1 MDKVQR
7 QFTVKRGD
15 RKVMY
20 PFTTY
25 SVIFQ
30 AGLEN
35 QIHNALYKYLAS
47 VLVEGCPEAETK
59 RSVTSEPVLVV
70 PTKQVKDSDLS
81 LLTQKVSYK
90 GNGKY
95 QHDIVQGFFLDNDP
109 HSLAIEIPVWD
120 NELLGHIDLI
130 RLFHDKIQVCDFKP
144 KAHKE
149 TKAASQVHR
158 YIDLL
163 SRATWL
169 PRHLFE
175 GVYFDE
181 QYAYYLTK

>member
-1 MDKVQR
+1 MDKIQR
-7 QFTVKRGD
+7 QFKVKRGE
-15 RKVMY
+15 RTIVY

-30 AGLEN
+30 GNIHN
-35 QIHNALYKYLAS
+35 QLQNALYKYLS
-47 VLVEGCPEAETK
+47 TVMTEGCPEVAK
-59 RSVTSEPVLVV
+59 RSVTSEPVLVI
-70 PTKQVKDSDLS
+70 PTKQVVDSDLS
-81 LLTQKVSYK
+81 LITQKANYK

-95 QHDIVQGFFLDNDP
+95 QHDVVQSYFLDNDA
-109 HSLAIEIPVWD
+109 HALAIEVPVWD

-130 RLFHDKIQVCDFKP
+130 RIFQDKIQVCDFKP
-144 KAHKE
+144 KSHKE
-149 TKAASQVHR
+149 TKAASQVYR

-181 QYAYYLTK
+181 QFAYYLTK

>member
-1 MDKVQR
+1 MDKIQR
-7 QFTVKRGD
+7 HFKVKRGD
-15 RKVMY
+15 REVTY

-30 AGLEN
+30 GNIHN
-35 QIHNALYKYLAS
+35 QIHEAIYKYLAK
-47 VLVEGCPEAETK
+47 VMVEGCPKQER
-59 RSVTSEPVLVV
+59 RSVTSEPVLMI
-70 PTKQVKDSDLS
+70 PTKQIVDSDLC
-81 LLTQKVSYK
+81 LLTQKVNYK

-95 QHDIVQGFFLDNDP
+95 QHDIVQSHFLDKDA
-109 HSLAIEIPVWD
+109 HTLAIEVPVWD
-120 NELLGHIDLI
+120 NNLLGHIDLI
-130 RLFHDKIQVCDFKP
+130 RIFENKVQVCDFKP

-149 TKAASQVHR
+149 NKAASQVHR

-169 PRHLFE
+169 PKSCFE

-181 QYAYYLTK
+181 NFAYYLT

>member
-1 MDKVQR
+1 MDKIQR
-7 QFTVKRGD
+7 QFKVKRGD
-15 RKVMY
+15 RTILY

-30 AGLEN
+30 GN
-35 QIHNALYKYLAS
+35 MHSQIANALYKYLAA
-47 VLVEGCPEAETK
+47 VMTEGCPAEDR
-59 RSVTSEPVLVV
+59 RSVTSEPVLMI
-70 PTKQVKDSDLS
+70 PTKQVAGSDLS
-81 LLTQKVSYK
+81 LITQKTDYK

-95 QHDIVQGFFLDNDP
+95 QHDLVQSYFLDNDA
-109 HSLAIEIPVWD
+109 HALAIEVPVWD

-130 RLFHDKIQVCDFKP
+130 RLFPDKIQVCDFKP

-149 TKAASQVHR
+149 SKAASQVHR

-181 QYAYYLTK
+181 QYAYYITK